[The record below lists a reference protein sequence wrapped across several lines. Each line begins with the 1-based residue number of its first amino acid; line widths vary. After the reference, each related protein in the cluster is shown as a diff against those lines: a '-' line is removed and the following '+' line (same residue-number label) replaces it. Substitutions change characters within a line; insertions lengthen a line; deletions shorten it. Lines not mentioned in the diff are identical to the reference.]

1 MKMQKSAGPAPG
13 RSAAEQ
19 PHVRQ
24 SGGKSLRE
32 PERYRYAVHP
42 PIPKPEPLSVSDSG
56 LIAASVSIGGMIS
69 AAPLWWHIDG
79 LAVMGYT
86 VLAAGVIFAGIR
98 CAVCLPGMIRRLRQ
112 RRAEAPVRLVYATR
126 RTRRQEERLKPCYVP
141 NEVICA
147 ASKKYREVR
156 R

>member
-1 MKMQKSAGPAPG
+1 MKMQKSAGPVPA
-13 RSAAEQ
+13 RNAAERRNA
-19 PHVRQ
+19 PQ
-24 SGGKSLRE
+24 SAGGSLRE

-56 LIAASVSIGGMIS
+56 LIAASVSTWGMIS

-147 ASKKYREVR
+147 ASKKYREVWR
-156 R
+156 